1 MKAAFNILVL
11 ITSACGTNSQEH
23 LPAVNDDEFLT
34 GDGVDFC
41 LATAEF
47 SRWMP
52 FADNDARDALYNS
65 HAVNGTLVAID
76 AKNDSALLCRYFSP
90 CCVSV

>member
-1 MKAAFNILVL
+1 MKHSAAFNILVL
-11 ITSACGTNSQEH
+11 ITTARGTNSQED
-23 LPAVNDDEFLT
+23 LPAVNDEFLT

-52 FADNDARDALYNS
+52 FSDNYARDALYI
-65 HAVNGTLVAID
+65 AMQ
-76 AKNDSALLCRYFSP
+76 
-90 CCVSV
+90 